1 MMPAAG
7 LVGGRRRGLTTASA
21 DALLAEHGPNILVPE
36 GLRQNLALKLLKP
49 LADPMALL
57 LVLAGATYF
66 FLGDRSDAIVT
77 TVALVPVVLVGAIL
91 EGRAER
97 ALDRLRRLASP
108 TVSVWRDGELVRLP
122 TKSIVPGDEV
132 FVREGDVIP
141 ADGRLIDSTGIAVDE
156 SSLTGESL
164 PVEKRA
170 DLSGDSGRLLA
181 GTTVLSGRGTF
192 AVDVTG
198 LRTRYGAIGRLMAS
212 VKPPPTPMQQRI
224 ERLVRRLGLGA
235 AAICLVVTA
244 VEAWRGHSFA
254 GGVIAG
260 VSLAMAA
267 IPEEFPMIYAL
278 YLALGA
284 WRLARDNALV
294 RRLSS
299 VETLGSTTVICTDK
313 TGTLT
318 TGRVEAAED
327 HVADGAT
334 ERRLWD
340 AAVLA
345 CEPQP
350 FDPLDQAIVRAAAE
364 HGVDVGAL
372 HGESAVRS
380 YPFDPVTKTVVR
392 VSRAGPRLISS
403 AKGSIEGIFAI
414 ARATPAVRAA
424 AIAENQRLAASGMR
438 LLAVASG
445 DAPAGAEARSDDENG
460 LEFLGLIAFSDPV
473 RDDVART
480 LEECKTAGIK
490 VVVVTG
496 DHPSTASAVAKRLG
510 LDLGDNSVTTG
521 DDIDTTGDDELLGR
535 TDNGAIFARTRPE
548 QKHRL
553 VGLLQSRGEVVA
565 MTGDGTNDAPALRE
579 ADIGIAMGR
588 RGTEVARESAD
599 LILMDDD
606 FSTIVRAVRDGRRIF
621 DNLQRA
627 FAYLVAF
634 HMPLLLSAFALPLVG
649 APLLLLPVHFVW
661 LELIVHP
668 TSSLVFEADAGVAG
682 LMHRPPRKRDAD
694 LLPTDALVRAATDG
708 GVLAAAV
715 VVFYLYLLA
724 GGSAT
729 DVARGEAIAAMIV
742 GQTALIL
749 LERRP
754 GAFLW
759 RAASGASIVLPVV
772 VAVTLASLWT
782 ALHVPAAA
790 AILQVAPL
798 TASGWALAFAVGIA
812 ATAWREPVKALR
824 IVLRPKDR
832 NHPSPARS

>member
-1 MMPAAG
+1 MTPAAG
-7 LVGGRRRGLTTASA
+7 LVEGRRRGLSTASA

-36 GLRQNLALKLLKP
+36 GLRQHFILKLVKP

-57 LVLAGATYF
+57 LMLASATYF
-66 FLGDRSDAIVT
+66 FLGDRSDAIIT
-77 TVALVPVVLVGAIL
+77 IVALVPVILVGAIL

-108 TVSVWRDGELVRLP
+108 TASVWRDGDLVGLP
-122 TKSIVPGDEV
+122 TRSIVPGDEV

-141 ADGRLIDSTGIAVDE
+141 ADGCLIDGAGIVIDE

-164 PVEKRA
+164 PVEKHA
-170 DLSGDSGRLLA
+170 DLSGDDERLLA

-192 AVDVTG
+192 VVDVTG

-224 ERLVRRLGLGA
+224 DRLVRRLGLGA
-235 AAICLVVTA
+235 AVICLVVTG

-318 TGRVEAAED
+318 TGRVEAVED
-327 HVADGAT
+327 RVAAGAT
-334 ERRLWD
+334 EKSLWE
-340 AAVLA
+340 AAVRA

-350 FDPLDQAIVRAAAE
+350 FDPLDQAIVRAAPTRGLDPAAA
-364 HGVDVGAL
+364 D
-372 HGESAVRS
+372 GESVVRS
-380 YPFDPVTKTVVR
+380 YPFDPSTKTVVR
-392 VSRAGPRLISS
+392 VTRAGSRFISS
-403 AKGSIEGIFAI
+403 AKGAIEGILEI
-414 ARATPAVRAA
+414 AHAAPTVRADA
-424 AIAENQRLAASGMR
+424 VAENERLAASGMR
-438 LLAVASG
+438 VLAVASG
-445 DAPAGAEARSDDENG
+445 DAPLDAASRSGDEKG
-460 LEFLGLIAFSDPV
+460 LEYLGLIAFSDPV
-473 RDDVART
+473 RDGVAQT
-480 LEECKTAGIK
+480 LDECKTAGIK
-490 VVVVTG
+490 VLIVTG
-496 DHPSTASAVAKRLG
+496 DHPSTAAAVAKRLG
-510 LDLGDNSVTTG
+510 FRGDEDVMTGTAIDTAG
-521 DDIDTTGDDELLGR
+521 DDTLARMTAES
-535 TDNGAIFARTRPE
+535 AIFARTRPE

-553 VGLLQSRGEVVA
+553 VTLLQSRGEVVA

-606 FSTIVRAVRDGRRIF
+606 FSTIVRAIRDGRRIF

-634 HMPLLLSAFALPLVG
+634 HMPLLLSAFALPLIG

-668 TSSLVFEADAGVAG
+668 TSSLVFEADSGAPD
-682 LMHRPPRKRDAD
+682 LMRRAPRKRNAD
-694 LLPTDALVRAATDG
+694 LLPADTLIRAATDG

-715 VVFYLYLLA
+715 LVLYLELLA
-724 GGSAT
+724 NGFAL

-742 GQTALIL
+742 GQTVLIL

-759 RAASGASIVLPVV
+759 RAASGATVVLPVV
-772 VAVTLASLWT
+772 AAVTLASLWA
-782 ALHVPAAA
+782 ALHLPAIA

-798 TASGWALAFAVGIA
+798 SASGWLVASAVGVA
-812 ATAWREPVKALR
+812 ATVWREPLKALR
-824 IVLRPKDR
+824 MLSRPR
-832 NHPSPARS
+832 NSPSPA